1 MRSPE
6 LLPEVKATIDRIE
19 GWLSDR
25 EAAFLYNTARQC
37 TGQNGVVVEIGSF
50 KGKSTVAI
58 GLGLQNNNPRIVAID
73 PHISNLEHRDQR
85 SSLFEFQRNIARA
98 GLADVVTLVV
108 AKSQDVADGWFHPI
122 ELLWVDGDHSYE
134 GAMADFELYA
144 PHVVEGGIIA
154 FHDATQ
160 DAVPRVVIK
169 AFGGK
174 GYVHVRV
181 IDSIVY
187 ARKVT
192 GGKKTWRDA
201 LSLRLIA
208 WYSLLRRF
216 RVFKPL
222 KEPIKKAL
230 ARI

>member
-1 MRSPE
+1 MRSPD
-6 LLPEVKATIDRIE
+6 LLPEVKATINRIE

-50 KGKSTVAI
+50 KGKSTIAI

-73 PHISNLEHRDQR
+73 PHISNLEHRDRR

-98 GLADVVTLVV
+98 GLADIVTPIV
-108 AKSQDVADGWFHPI
+108 AKSQDAAHGWFHPI
-122 ELLWVDGDHSYE
+122 ELLWIDGDHSYE

-160 DAVPRVVIK
+160 DEVPKVVIK
-169 AFGGK
+169 AFRQP
-174 GYVHVRV
+174 GYVGIKIV
-181 IDSIVY
+181 DSIVY
-187 ARKVT
+187 ARKRT
-192 GGKKTWRDA
+192 GAEKSWRDS
-201 LSLRLIA
+201 LNLRLIS
-208 WYSLLRRF
+208 WYSALRRL
-216 RVFKPL
+216 RIFKPL
-222 KEPIKKAL
+222 KEPIKRAL